1 MPRATIAFFC
11 AVRILGGANASET
24 TFGFVSMLEHNAD
37 ADGQILSTSHRAR
50 PLNVLV
56 LCTGNSARSIM
67 AEALFNQLGA
77 GRVRAYSAGSH
88 PRGALHPLTLAEL
101 RRRGLSVDGLR
112 SKGWEVFAAS
122 DAPRMDLV
130 VTVCDSA
137 AAEACPVWPGAPT
150 QVHWGFPD
158 PAAVEGDEAAR
169 RMAFAETF
177 DQISARVAA
186 LCRLPL
192 ERMDIDALRRA
203 VKSLRSE

>member
-1 MPRATIAFFC
+1 MP
-11 AVRILGGANASET
+11 EP
-24 TFGFVSMLEHNAD
+24 NAD
-37 ADGQILSTSHRAR
+37 ADGRILSTTHRAR

-67 AEALFNQLGA
+67 AEVIFNQLGS

-88 PRGALHPLTLAEL
+88 PRGEVHPLTLAEL
-101 RRRGLSVDGLR
+101 RRRRLSVDGLR

-137 AAEACPVWPGAPT
+137 AAEACPVWPGAPI
-150 QVHWGFPD
+150 QVHWGVSD
-158 PAAVEGDEAAR
+158 PASVEGDEATR

-177 DQISARVAA
+177 ERLSARVGA

-192 ERMDIDALRRA
+192 ERMDSDALRRA
-203 VKSLRSE
+203 AEFLQGE